1 MLACKHLFLWVFSY
15 GEAAQRGKPQV
26 LRAVALR
33 SSEKESVMLAC
44 KYFGSGFFSY
54 GEAAAFPGIFT
65 G

>member
-44 KYFGSGFFSY
+44 KHLFLWGFSY
-54 GEAAAFPGIFT
+54 GEAPAFPGIFT

>member
-1 MLACKHLFLWVFSY
+1 MLACKYFGSGFFSY

-54 GEAAAFPGIFT
+54 GEAPAFPGIFT